1 MSLMI
6 CHEIHSASWAQD
18 QRMNTVFSPLVQ
30 MYPVTLIYSLHLS
43 VLTAKPVSC
52 LPLKDSSHPSRHLEF
67 TTCAY
72 FGRQKLFLDLI
83 N

>member
-6 CHEIHSASWAQD
+6 CREIHSASWAQD

-43 VLTAKPVSC
+43 VLTCYCKTCV
-52 LPLKDSSHPSRHLEF
+52 LFTLERF
-67 TTCAY
+67 
-72 FGRQKLFLDLI
+72 FPP
-83 N
+83 